1 VISTKT
7 RISLCVA
14 AAIACGSAMA
24 DEHGEHQPRIPH
36 LDHVFLIMLENH
48 AYDQIIG
55 NSDAPF
61 INQMARQ
68 KNLAT
73 NFFAVGHPS
82 LTNYLEVVGG
92 SNFGVINDHS
102 PDWHNA
108 DCTPNLA
115 SGIPSDESAAAPIC
129 PIAGSGMDAATV
141 AVDTTNEGTPASPIH
156 NQPLAAAPTVGKTI
170 ADQLVAAGMSWKT
183 YQEDLGIGGPD
194 RVDAGDGTFTNLSPV
209 NQANLVAKYA
219 VKHNPFAY
227 FATVQSNTDP
237 DNGFNNMVDFTGL
250 NGLYADLAT
259 GKVPNFAFI
268 APNQCH
274 DMHGRG
280 NGGAFCG
287 YDGPAPNNNPAL
299 IQAGDNAV
307 QKLVTAIKQSEVWKE
322 GKNAIV
328 VMFDENDFS
337 SVPNHVAT
345 IVETNYGKTG
355 VQSSRPYNHFSML
368 KTLEA
373 GFGLDCLNHACD
385 KNVAMM
391 DDMFAR

>member
-1 VISTKT
+1 MISIKT
-7 RISLCVA
+7 QISLCVA

-24 DEHGEHQPRIPH
+24 DEHGEHHSRIPH

-61 INQMARQ
+61 INQMAKQ

-108 DCTPNLA
+108 GCTPNLV

-141 AVDTTNEGTPASPIH
+141 AVDTTNEGTPANPVY

-170 ADQLVAAGMSWKT
+170 ADQLVEAGMSWKS
-183 YQEDLGIGGPD
+183 YQEDLGFNGPD
-194 RVDAGDGTFTNLSPV
+194 RVNYGNGTFTNLSPV
-209 NQANLVAKYA
+209 NQADVVSLYA

-227 FATVQSNTDP
+227 FANVQANTDP
-237 DNGFNNMVDFTGL
+237 ENGFANMADFTGL

-259 GKVPNFAFI
+259 GKVPSFSFI
-268 APNQCH
+268 APNQCN

-280 NGGAFCG
+280 NAGALCN
-287 YDGPAPNNNPAL
+287 YDNPAL
-299 IQAGDNAV
+299 IKTGDVAV
-307 QKLVTAIKQSEVWKE
+307 QKLVTAIEQSEVWKE

-328 VMFDENDFS
+328 VMFDENDYS
-337 SVPNHVAT
+337 SLPNKVVT
-345 IVETNYGKTG
+345 IVETNYGKNG
-355 VQSSRPYNHFSML
+355 VQSNKPYNHFALL
-368 KTLEA
+368 KTLET

-385 KNVAMM
+385 KNVATMN
-391 DDMFAR
+391 DLFAR

>member
-7 RISLCVA
+7 QISLCVA

-24 DEHGEHQPRIPH
+24 DEHGEHQARIPH

-55 NSDAPF
+55 SSDAPF

-108 DCTPNLA
+108 HCTPNLV

-129 PIAGSGMDAATV
+129 PIAGSGMDAPTP
-141 AVDTTNEGTPASPIH
+141 AVDTTNEGTPTNPIY
-156 NQPLAAAPTVGKTI
+156 NQPLAAAQTTGKTI

-194 RVDAGDGTFTNLSPV
+194 RVNVSDGTFTNLSPV
-209 NQANLVAKYA
+209 NQADLVAKYA

-227 FATVQSNTDP
+227 FANVQGNANP
-237 DNGFNNMVDFTGL
+237 DNGFSNMVDFTGL

-259 GKVPNFAFI
+259 GKVPNFSFI

-287 YDGPAPNNNPAL
+287 YDDPVPKNNPVL
-299 IQAGDNAV
+299 IRAGDNAV
-307 QKLVTAIKQSEVWKE
+307 QKLVTAIEQSDVWKE
-322 GKNAIV
+322 GNNAIV

-337 SVPNHVAT
+337 SVPNHVVT
-345 IVETNYGKTG
+345 IVETNYGRNG
-355 VQSSRPYNHFSML
+355 VQSGKPYNHFSML

-385 KNVAMM
+385 KNVATMN
-391 DDMFAR
+391 DMFAR

>member
-1 VISTKT
+1 MISTKT
-7 RISLCVA
+7 RISLFVA

-24 DEHGEHQPRIPH
+24 DEHEKHQPRIPH
-36 LDHVFLIMLENH
+36 LDHVFLIMLENR

-55 NSDAPF
+55 NNEAPF

-102 PDWHNA
+102 PDWHNTG
-108 DCTPNLA
+108 CTPNIV
-115 SGIPSDESAAAPIC
+115 SGIPSDESTAAPIC
-129 PIAGSGMDAATV
+129 PIAGSGMDAATP
-141 AVDTTNEGTPASPIH
+141 AVDTTNEGTPASPLY
-156 NQPLAAAPTVGKTI
+156 NVPLAAAPTVGKTI
-170 ADQLVAAGMSWKT
+170 ADQLVEAGMSWKS
-183 YQEDLGIGGPD
+183 YQEDLGLNGPD
-194 RVDAGDGTFTNLSPV
+194 GVNDGNGTFTNLSPV
-209 NQANLVAKYA
+209 NQADVVALYA

-227 FATVQSNTDP
+227 FANVQANTDP
-237 DNGFNNMVDFTGL
+237 QNGFANMADFTGL

-259 GKVPNFAFI
+259 GKVPNFSFI
-268 APNQCH
+268 APNQCN

-280 NGGAFCG
+280 NAGALCG
-287 YDGPAPNNNPAL
+287 YDNPAL
-299 IQAGDNAV
+299 IKTGDVAV
-307 QKLVTAIKQSEVWKE
+307 QKLVTAIEQSEVWKE

-328 VMFDENDFS
+328 VMFDENDYS
-337 SVPNHVAT
+337 SLPNKVVT
-345 IVETNYGKTG
+345 IVETNYGKKG
-355 VQSSRPYNHFSML
+355 VQSSKPYNHFAML

-385 KNVAMM
+385 KNVATMN
-391 DDMFAR
+391 DMFAR

>member
-1 VISTKT
+1 MTSTKALT
-7 RISLCVA
+7 FLSVA
-14 AAIACGSAMA
+14 AALACGSAMA
-24 DEHGEHQPRIPH
+24 DEHDAHQPRIPH

-48 AYDQIIG
+48 GYDQIIG
-55 NSDAPF
+55 NNNAPF

-92 SNFGVINDHS
+92 SNFGVVNDHS

-108 DCTPNLA
+108 DCTPNIV
-115 SGIPSDESAAAPIC
+115 SGIPSNESTASPIC
-129 PIAGSGMDAATV
+129 PIAGTGMDAPTP
-141 AVDTTNEGTPASPIH
+141 AVDTTNEGTPTSPLH
-156 NQPLAAAPTVGKTI
+156 NLPLASAPTVGKTI
-170 ADQLVAAGMSWKT
+170 ADQLVEAGMSWKS
-183 YQEDLGIGGPD
+183 YQEDLGSGGPD
-194 RVDAGDGTFTNLSPV
+194 RVNAGNGTFTNLSPV
-209 NQANLVAKYA
+209 SQADVVALYA

-227 FATVQSNTDP
+227 FANVQADNDS
-237 DNGFNNMVDFTGL
+237 DNGFGNMADFTGL

-259 GKVPNFAFI
+259 GKAPNFSFI

-280 NGGAFCG
+280 NAGALCNYG
-287 YDGPAPNNNPAL
+287 NPAL
-299 IQAGDNAV
+299 IKTGDVAV
-307 QKLVTAIKQSEVWKE
+307 EKLVTAIEQSEVWKE

-328 VMFDENDFS
+328 VMFDENDYS
-337 SVPNHVAT
+337 SSPNKVVT
-345 IVETNYGKTG
+345 IVETNYGKNG
-355 VQSSRPYNHFSML
+355 VQSSQPYNHFSLL

-385 KNVAMM
+385 KNVAVMS
-391 DDMFAR
+391 DLFARR